1 MNGWSRYIHDDI
13 KNGLEVRQLQQL
25 GAFSLVRRRVGRG
38 DFLLVLLALA
48 GAGLVFAL
56 HGGRGVLLDWDSVN
70 YISVADSLLAGE
82 GFRQFNGLVYRD
94 WPPLYPLLLAG
105 PGLLGIDPY
114 PWAEWL
120 SALAFALTIFI
131 AGQWLRRRLTSRW
144 LLLWGCLAIALAYPL
159 ARQASF
165 ALTETIF
172 ILFALLALRAAERFL
187 DRERRSALLGAA
199 LFTGLALLTRY
210 LGVSLVV
217 AIILLLALQG
227 GVPLRQRARHI
238 ALYGLLA
245 LAPLGW
251 WLLRNYLLLGT
262 LTGRPA
268 YDAVTPAESIGQT
281 LGVLAEWTGGV
292 ALAEGVA
299 GSGWGAGLNFWAA
312 AALLLLAAGVIYG
325 FSIAGRKGA
334 GRADWRPL
342 YVFGLF
348 ALVYLVL
355 FNLVAYRATFAGG
368 DGTGGGS
375 RYILPAL
382 LPLLLAGLVALDRFW
397 GYVRVRQ
404 VGESGRGTA
413 WRHWGRYLLAG
424 ALLAALPLWVGWQV
438 FLGGQ
443 QIVRAWAG
451 QTDSYSAWA
460 DNDLGRYLREGAR
473 PDSWEWVLSNFPA
486 VTYIYG
492 GRSENQAELPYDILD
507 LTQWMM
513 AGDLGPA
520 TVYVAWFYDSP
531 EAQHYRYDDED
542 LRDLPMA
549 ETVAELKSGVLLRL
563 RRDAEPGPAYRVTLN
578 GNRLFYRKSPCYPS
592 DASPPFFLHIYPLD
606 RGDLPAARQEYGFD
620 GQDFLLGDFG
630 RREQGAC
637 YMERELPA
645 YPIKEIRTGQ
655 YRIDAEGAAV
665 NIWQDG
671 FRREGEREPLR
682 PARPRGWSQFAAAGN

>member
-1 MNGWSRYIHDDI
+1 MDW
-13 KNGLEVRQLQQL
+13 
-25 GAFSLVRRRVGRG
+25 RRVDRG

-105 PGLLGIDPY
+105 PGLAGVDPY
-114 PWAEWL
+114 QWAGWL
-120 SALAFALTIFI
+120 SALAFALTIFL

-144 LLLWGCLAIALAYPL
+144 LLVWGCLAIALAYPL
-159 ARQASF
+159 ARQAAF

-187 DRERRSALLGAA
+187 EGERRAALLWAA

-227 GVPLRQRARHI
+227 GVPLRRRAQHI

-262 LTGRPA
+262 LTGRRS
-268 YDAVTPAESIGQT
+268 YDALTFAETPGQT
-281 LGVLAEWTGGV
+281 LGVLAEWAGWS
-292 ALAEGVA
+292 ALAAGAA
-299 GSGWGAGLNFWAA
+299 GSGLSWALNGLAA

-325 FSIAGRKGA
+325 LGIGGRKGA
-334 GRADWRPL
+334 GQADWRPL

-348 ALVYLVL
+348 ALVYLVM
-355 FNLVAYRATFAGG
+355 FNLVAYRTAGSAV
-368 DGTGGGS
+368 GS

-382 LPLLLAGLVALDRFW
+382 LPLLLAGLVALDRFG

-404 VGESGRGTA
+404 VGESGRA
-413 WRHWGRYLLAG
+413 RDWRHWGRYLLAG
-424 ALLAALPLWVGWQV
+424 GLLAALPLWVGWQV
-438 FLGGQ
+438 LLGGQ

-460 DNDLGRYLREGAR
+460 DKDLARYLRERAR

-486 VTYIYG
+486 VAYIYG
-492 GRSENQAELPYDILD
+492 GRPENQAELPYDILD
-507 LTQWMM
+507 LRQWMM

-520 TVYVAWFYDSP
+520 AVYVAWFYGSP
-531 EAQHYRYDDED
+531 EARHYRYDDGD
-542 LRDLPMA
+542 LRNLPMA
-549 ETVAELKSGVLLRL
+549 ETVAELESGVLLRI
-563 RRDAEPGPAYRVTLN
+563 RRDAEPGPAYRVNLN
-578 GNRLFYRKSPCYPS
+578 GNRLFYRKSPCFPS
-592 DASPPFFLHIYPLD
+592 DARPTFFLHIYPID
-606 RGDLPAARQEYGFD
+606 RRILPAARQEYGFA
-620 GQDFLLGDFG
+620 GEDFLLGDFG

-637 YMERELPA
+637 YMERELPS

-655 YRIDAEGAAV
+655 YRVNAEGAAV

>member
-1 MNGWSRYIHDDI
+1 MDW
-13 KNGLEVRQLQQL
+13 
-25 GAFSLVRRRVGRG
+25 RRVGRG
-38 DFLLVLLALA
+38 DLLLVLLALA

-114 PWAEWL
+114 PWAGWL
-120 SALAFALTIFI
+120 SALAFALTIFL

-144 LLLWGCLAIALAYPL
+144 LLVWGCLAVALAYPL
-159 ARQASF
+159 ARQAAF

-187 DRERRSALLGAA
+187 EGERRAALLAAA
-199 LFTGLALLTRY
+199 LFTGLACLTRY

-217 AIILLLALQG
+217 AIVLLLALQG
-227 GVPLRQRARHI
+227 GVPLRQRAQHI

-268 YDAVTPAESIGQT
+268 YDVVTPAESIGQT
-281 LGVLAEWTGGV
+281 LGVLAEWTGWS
-292 ALAEGVA
+292 ALGAGAAGPGWSWALNGPAA
-299 GSGWGAGLNFWAA
+299 GS
-312 AALLLLAAGVIYG
+312 LLLLAAGVIYG
-325 FSIAGRKGA
+325 LGVAGRKGA
-334 GRADWRPL
+334 GQADWRPL

-355 FNLVAYRATFAGG
+355 FNVVAYRATFAGG
-368 DGTGGGS
+368 DGAGVGS

-404 VGESGRGTA
+404 VGESGRAREG
-413 WRHWGRYLLAG
+413 RPWGRHLLAG

-451 QTDSYSAWA
+451 HTESYSAWI
-460 DNDLGRYLREGAR
+460 DSDLGRYLREGAR
-473 PDSWEWVLSNFPA
+473 PGAWDWTLSNFPA
-486 VTYIYG
+486 VTYIFG
-492 GRSENQAELPYDILD
+492 GRSEQQAELPYDLRD
-507 LTQWMM
+507 LRQWMM

-520 TVYVAWFYDSP
+520 AVYVAWFYGSP
-531 EAQHYRYDDED
+531 EAWRYRYDHGD
-542 LRDLPMA
+542 LRDLPTA
-549 ETVAELKSGVLLRL
+549 ETVAELESGVLLRI
-563 RRDAEPGPAYRVTLN
+563 RRDAEPGPAYRVNLN
-578 GNRLFYRKSPCYPS
+578 GNRLFYRKSPCFPS
-592 DASPPFFLHIYPLD
+592 DVNPPFFLHIYPID
-606 RGDLPAARQEYGFD
+606 RRILPADRQEYGFD

-645 YPIKEIRTGQ
+645 YPIREIRTGQ
-655 YRIDAEGAAV
+655 YRVDAAGRAV

-671 FRREGEREPLR
+671 FRREGDGEGEGEPLR
-682 PARPRGWSQFAAAGN
+682 PARPRGWSQFPAATTAGAGN

>member
-1 MNGWSRYIHDDI
+1 MFESFESR
-13 KNGLEVRQLQQL
+13 LSAL
-25 GAFSLVRRRVGRG
+25 SLVRRRVGRG

-105 PGLLGIDPY
+105 PGLAGIDPY
-114 PWAEWL
+114 QWAGWL

-144 LLLWGCLAIALAYPL
+144 LLVWGCLAIALAYPL
-159 ARQASF
+159 ARQAAF

-172 ILFALLALRAAERFL
+172 ILFALLALRAAEGFL
-187 DRERRSALLGAA
+187 HRERRSALLWAG

-217 AIILLLALQG
+217 AIVLLLALQG
-227 GVPLRQRARHI
+227 GVPLRRRAQHI

-268 YDAVTPAESIGQT
+268 YDELTFGETAGQT
-281 LGVLAEWTGGV
+281 LGVLAEWAGGS
-292 ALAEGVA
+292 ALGVGIA
-299 GSGWGAGLNFWAA
+299 GSGLSWALNGLAA

-325 FSIAGRKGA
+325 FSIAGRKGD

-348 ALVYLVL
+348 ALVYLIL
-355 FNLVAYRATFAGG
+355 FNVVAYRAAGSAV
-368 DGTGGGS
+368 GS

-404 VGESGRGTA
+404 VGESGRDRE

-424 ALLAALPLWVGWQV
+424 ALLIALPLWVGWQV

-451 QTDSYSAWA
+451 HTDSYSAWA
-460 DNDLGRYLREGAR
+460 DKDLARYLREGAR

-486 VTYIYG
+486 VAYIYG
-492 GRSENQAELPYDILD
+492 GRPENQAELPYDILD

-520 TVYVAWFYDSP
+520 AVYVAWFYGSP
-531 EAQHYRYDDED
+531 EARHYRYDDGD
-542 LRDLPMA
+542 LRNLPMA
-549 ETVAELKSGVLLRL
+549 ETVAELESGVLLRI
-563 RRDAEPGPAYRVTLN
+563 RRDAEPGPAYRVNLN
-578 GNRLFYRKSPCYPS
+578 GNRLFYRKSPCFPS
-592 DASPPFFLHIYPLD
+592 DANPPFFLHIYPSD
-606 RGDLPAARQEYGFD
+606 RRVLPAARQEYGFA
-620 GQDFLLGDFG
+620 GGDFLLGDFG
-630 RREQGAC
+630 RREQGRC
-637 YMERELPA
+637 YMERELPS
-645 YPIKEIRTGQ
+645 YPIREIRTGQ
-655 YRIDAEGAAV
+655 YRVDAEGAAA